1 MLRQTPPARGTL
13 RLFATGLRETLWNW
27 LLWSGI
33 SSGSGTLNVWRSI
46 VNKDN
51 EAEAEWEI
59 ARWRHRSG
67 VVIQRRYELEIAQQD
82 SASCPECWIDWQVID
97 AAGQEVNPMRKQFYN
112 LCQQS
117 FWLAMQ
123 AGGEDETSDRI
134 AQITDNHP

>member
-1 MLRQTPPARGTL
+1 MGNRHSAVLGQQKL
-13 RLFATGLRETLWNW
+13 
-27 LLWSGI
+27 
-33 SSGSGTLNVWRSI
+33 
-46 VNKDN
+46 
-51 EAEAEWEI
+51 
-59 ARWRHRSG
+59 RHRFAHDVG
-67 VVIQRRYELEIAQQD
+67 ATDNHRMQAGKIAKLFAQQD